1 MLDDTCFFVAGAWR
15 SHASTS
21 SVVISN
27 NTVLYAREANQK
39 KTYIIDGDT
48 RVYDFAMMAE
58 GNLINEGEESS
69 RSKVP
74 GIRVV
79 VVGARYSALA
89 LYFSPCAC

>member
-1 MLDDTCFFVAGAWR
+1 M
-15 SHASTS
+15 
-21 SVVISN
+21 
-27 NTVLYAREANQK
+27 
-39 KTYIIDGDT
+39 
-48 RVYDFAMMAE
+48 YDFAMMAE
-58 GNLINEGEESS
+58 GNLINEGEKSS